1 MDNEKLN
8 SNTKEKR
15 VLDSVEAAQYLG
27 ISYWLIRKLVREK
40 KIPYY
45 KIESKT
51 LFTKEILDKYIQD
64 SLEEPK
70 KKVKYSFDNHIFK
83 TQYVFENISNPTN
96 DILKYTAYLTSN
108 NKYQIIE
115 DFDPSLEN
123 GSAKLAVKSV
133 STFEDMI
140 VVEINWTKNSYSI
153 IVYKDKSTLE
163 NSTNN

>member
-8 SNTKEKR
+8 SNTKEKS
-15 VLDSVEAAQYLG
+15 VLDSIEAAQYLG

-70 KKVKYSFDNHIFK
+70 KKVKYSFD
-83 TQYVFENISNPTN
+83 
-96 DILKYTAYLTSN
+96 
-108 NKYQIIE
+108 
-115 DFDPSLEN
+115 DF
-123 GSAKLAVKSV
+123 
-133 STFEDMI
+133 
-140 VVEINWTKNSYSI
+140 
-153 IVYKDKSTLE
+153 
-163 NSTNN
+163 

>member
-70 KKVKYSFDNHIFK
+70 KKVEYSFD
-83 TQYVFENISNPTN
+83 
-96 DILKYTAYLTSN
+96 
-108 NKYQIIE
+108 
-115 DFDPSLEN
+115 DF
-123 GSAKLAVKSV
+123 
-133 STFEDMI
+133 
-140 VVEINWTKNSYSI
+140 
-153 IVYKDKSTLE
+153 
-163 NSTNN
+163 

>member
-1 MDNEKLN
+1 MSNEKLN

-40 KIPYY
+40 KIPFY

-70 KKVKYSFDNHIFK
+70 KKVKYSFD
-83 TQYVFENISNPTN
+83 
-96 DILKYTAYLTSN
+96 
-108 NKYQIIE
+108 
-115 DFDPSLEN
+115 DF
-123 GSAKLAVKSV
+123 
-133 STFEDMI
+133 
-140 VVEINWTKNSYSI
+140 
-153 IVYKDKSTLE
+153 
-163 NSTNN
+163 

>member
-8 SNTKEKR
+8 SITKEKR

-70 KKVKYSFDNHIFK
+70 KKVKYSFD
-83 TQYVFENISNPTN
+83 
-96 DILKYTAYLTSN
+96 DI
-108 NKYQIIE
+108 
-115 DFDPSLEN
+115 
-123 GSAKLAVKSV
+123 
-133 STFEDMI
+133 
-140 VVEINWTKNSYSI
+140 
-153 IVYKDKSTLE
+153 
-163 NSTNN
+163 

>member
-1 MDNEKLN
+1 MNSENLN
-8 SNTKEKR
+8 LETKEKR

-70 KKVKYSFDNHIFK
+70 KKVEYSFD
-83 TQYVFENISNPTN
+83 
-96 DILKYTAYLTSN
+96 
-108 NKYQIIE
+108 
-115 DFDPSLEN
+115 DF
-123 GSAKLAVKSV
+123 
-133 STFEDMI
+133 
-140 VVEINWTKNSYSI
+140 
-153 IVYKDKSTLE
+153 
-163 NSTNN
+163 

>member
-1 MDNEKLN
+1 MNSENLN
-8 SNTKEKR
+8 LDTKERK

-70 KKVKYSFDNHIFK
+70 KKVKYTFDNF
-83 TQYVFENISNPTN
+83 
-96 DILKYTAYLTSN
+96 
-108 NKYQIIE
+108 
-115 DFDPSLEN
+115 
-123 GSAKLAVKSV
+123 
-133 STFEDMI
+133 
-140 VVEINWTKNSYSI
+140 
-153 IVYKDKSTLE
+153 
-163 NSTNN
+163 

>member
-1 MDNEKLN
+1 MNSENLN
-8 SNTKEKR
+8 LDTKEKR

-70 KKVKYSFDNHIFK
+70 KKVEYSFD
-83 TQYVFENISNPTN
+83 
-96 DILKYTAYLTSN
+96 
-108 NKYQIIE
+108 
-115 DFDPSLEN
+115 DF
-123 GSAKLAVKSV
+123 
-133 STFEDMI
+133 
-140 VVEINWTKNSYSI
+140 
-153 IVYKDKSTLE
+153 
-163 NSTNN
+163 

>member
-1 MDNEKLN
+1 MNSEKLN
-8 SNTKEKR
+8 LDTKEKR

-70 KKVKYSFDNHIFK
+70 KKVKYDF
-83 TQYVFENISNPTN
+83 SN
-96 DILKYTAYLTSN
+96 
-108 NKYQIIE
+108 
-115 DFDPSLEN
+115 F
-123 GSAKLAVKSV
+123 
-133 STFEDMI
+133 
-140 VVEINWTKNSYSI
+140 
-153 IVYKDKSTLE
+153 
-163 NSTNN
+163 

>member
-15 VLDSVEAAQYLG
+15 DLDSVEAAQYLG

-70 KKVKYSFDNHIFK
+70 KKVKYDF
-83 TQYVFENISNPTN
+83 SN
-96 DILKYTAYLTSN
+96 
-108 NKYQIIE
+108 
-115 DFDPSLEN
+115 F
-123 GSAKLAVKSV
+123 
-133 STFEDMI
+133 
-140 VVEINWTKNSYSI
+140 
-153 IVYKDKSTLE
+153 
-163 NSTNN
+163 

>member
-1 MDNEKLN
+1 MNNEKLN

-51 LFTKEILDKYIQD
+51 LFTKEILDKYIRD

-70 KKVKYSFDNHIFK
+70 KKVKYSFD
-83 TQYVFENISNPTN
+83 
-96 DILKYTAYLTSN
+96 
-108 NKYQIIE
+108 
-115 DFDPSLEN
+115 DF
-123 GSAKLAVKSV
+123 
-133 STFEDMI
+133 
-140 VVEINWTKNSYSI
+140 
-153 IVYKDKSTLE
+153 
-163 NSTNN
+163 

>member
-1 MDNEKLN
+1 MMNINFSEKLN
-8 SNTKEKR
+8 SNAKEKR

-70 KKVKYSFDNHIFK
+70 KKVKYDF
-83 TQYVFENISNPTN
+83 SN
-96 DILKYTAYLTSN
+96 
-108 NKYQIIE
+108 
-115 DFDPSLEN
+115 F
-123 GSAKLAVKSV
+123 
-133 STFEDMI
+133 
-140 VVEINWTKNSYSI
+140 
-153 IVYKDKSTLE
+153 
-163 NSTNN
+163 

>member
-64 SLEEPK
+64 SLEAPK
-70 KKVKYSFDNHIFK
+70 KKVEYSFD
-83 TQYVFENISNPTN
+83 
-96 DILKYTAYLTSN
+96 
-108 NKYQIIE
+108 
-115 DFDPSLEN
+115 DF
-123 GSAKLAVKSV
+123 
-133 STFEDMI
+133 
-140 VVEINWTKNSYSI
+140 
-153 IVYKDKSTLE
+153 
-163 NSTNN
+163 

>member
-1 MDNEKLN
+1 MNSEKLN
-8 SNTKEKR
+8 LDAKERK

-70 KKVKYSFDNHIFK
+70 KKVKYTFDNF
-83 TQYVFENISNPTN
+83 
-96 DILKYTAYLTSN
+96 
-108 NKYQIIE
+108 
-115 DFDPSLEN
+115 
-123 GSAKLAVKSV
+123 
-133 STFEDMI
+133 
-140 VVEINWTKNSYSI
+140 
-153 IVYKDKSTLE
+153 
-163 NSTNN
+163 

>member
-15 VLDSVEAAQYLG
+15 VLDSIEAAQYLG

-70 KKVKYSFDNHIFK
+70 KKVKYSFDNF
-83 TQYVFENISNPTN
+83 
-96 DILKYTAYLTSN
+96 
-108 NKYQIIE
+108 
-115 DFDPSLEN
+115 
-123 GSAKLAVKSV
+123 
-133 STFEDMI
+133 
-140 VVEINWTKNSYSI
+140 
-153 IVYKDKSTLE
+153 
-163 NSTNN
+163 

>member
-51 LFTKEILDKYIQD
+51 LLTKEILDKYIQD

-70 KKVKYSFDNHIFK
+70 KKIEYSFD
-83 TQYVFENISNPTN
+83 
-96 DILKYTAYLTSN
+96 
-108 NKYQIIE
+108 
-115 DFDPSLEN
+115 DF
-123 GSAKLAVKSV
+123 
-133 STFEDMI
+133 
-140 VVEINWTKNSYSI
+140 
-153 IVYKDKSTLE
+153 
-163 NSTNN
+163 